1 MTDQH
6 SRLAVVYSFF
16 SGTGFSYD
24 RVVNIWTCGCD
35 RYWKRCIIGRIP
47 ADSQDIL
54 DQACGT
60 GILTLRIAHAFPD
73 SWVTGV
79 ELRDEYLAFARAKV
93 EQTGLDKVRLLLG
106 RAEEVVPEEEA
117 FDCITSS
124 YLAKYADL
132 EMLLVNAGRMLRP
145 GGLLVLHD
153 FTYPP
158 GPLFRR
164 LWRAWFRLMQ
174 TVGDRLFPEWRTVF
188 HELPDF
194 LRQTRWLPETLALLR
209 QQGFVDINSS
219 SLTFGTSALV
229 SARKPVRPTDSAGVA
244 AATRR

>member
-6 SRLAVVYSFF
+6 SRLDVVYRFF

-24 RVVNIWTCGCD
+24 RVVNLWTCGFD
-35 RYWKRCIIGRIP
+35 RYWKRCIIGRIH
-47 ADSQDIL
+47 ADSQNIL

-60 GILTLRIAHAFPD
+60 GILTLRIARAFPD
-73 SWVTGV
+73 SRVIGV

-93 EQTGLDKVRLLLG
+93 GRTGQGNVRLLLG

-132 EMLLVNAGRMLRP
+132 ETLLANAGRMLRP
-145 GGLLVLHD
+145 GGLLLLHD
-153 FTYPP
+153 FTYPTSP
-158 GPLFRR
+158 WFRC
-164 LWRAWFRLMQ
+164 LWRTWFRLMQ
-174 TVGDRLFPEWRTVF
+174 AVGDRLFPEWRTVF

-194 LRQTRWLPETLALLR
+194 LRQTRWLPQTLALLR
-209 QQGFVDINSS
+209 RQGFVDISS
-219 SLTFGTSALV
+219 TSLTCGTSALV
-229 SARKPVRPTDSAGVA
+229 SARKSGRSTGSGRES
-244 AATRR
+244 AATFS